1 MKRIMLYT
9 LAFALIAPLAH
20 AQVYKWIDKD
30 GKVQYSDQPPAP
42 NETTSVPQRLTSSP
56 SSSTAAAPA
65 ASGEKPA
72 AEKAPDKNK
81 EFDKRRI
88 EAAEK
93 AKKDEDA
100 AKVALQK
107 QERCDEAKGYVKS
120 LESGI
125 RISRTD
131 ANGERTFL
139 DDDQRAK
146 ELERTQKIMADACK

>member
-1 MKRIMLYT
+1 MKKVIFYT
-9 LAFALIAPLAH
+9 VAFALIAPLTH
-20 AQVYKWIDKD
+20 AQVYKWVDKD

-42 NETTSVPQRLTSSP
+42 NQTTSAPQRLNSTSSASAATP
-56 SSSTAAAPA
+56 AAA
-65 ASGEKPA
+65 GEKPA

-81 EFDKRRI
+81 EFEKRRI
-88 EAAEK
+88 DATEK
-93 AKKDEDA
+93 AKKEEDA
-100 AKVALQK
+100 VKLALQK
-107 QERCDEAKGYVKS
+107 KERCEEAKGHVKS

>member
-1 MKRIMLYT
+1 MKKVILYT
-9 LAFALIAPLAH
+9 LAFALIAPLTH
-20 AQVYKWIDKD
+20 AQVYKWVDKD

-42 NETTSVPQRLTSSP
+42 NQTTSAPQRLTSTT
-56 SSSTAAAPA
+56 SSSAATPA

-81 EFDKRRI
+81 EFEKRRI
-88 EAAEK
+88 DATEK
-93 AKKDEDA
+93 AKKEEDA
-100 AKVALQK
+100 AKLALQK
-107 QERCDEAKGYVKS
+107 QERCDEAKGNVKS

>member
-1 MKRIMLYT
+1 MKKFILYT
-9 LAFALIAPLAH
+9 LAFVFIAPLAH
-20 AQVYKWIDKD
+20 AQVYKWVDKD

-42 NETTSVPQRLTSSP
+42 NQTTSVPQRLTST
-56 SSSTAAAPA
+56 SSSTAATPVAP
-65 ASGEKPA
+65 GEKPDS
-72 AEKAPDKNK
+72 EKAPDKNK
-81 EFDKRRI
+81 EFEKRRTD
-88 EAAEK
+88 AAEK

-100 AKVALQK
+100 AKLALQK
-107 QERCDEAKGYVKS
+107 QERCNEAKGQVKS

-139 DDDQRAK
+139 DEDQRAK